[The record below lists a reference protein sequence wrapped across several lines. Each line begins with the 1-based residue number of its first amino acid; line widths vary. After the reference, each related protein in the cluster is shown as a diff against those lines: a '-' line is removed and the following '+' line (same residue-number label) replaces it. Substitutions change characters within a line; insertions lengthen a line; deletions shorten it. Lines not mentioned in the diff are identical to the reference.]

1 MTADA
6 TTGSPLLR
14 AAHQLAADLLAPN
27 AADVDTTTVPRS
39 HLDALGRAGLLG
51 LAAPVADGG
60 SAAPPRLQ
68 RRIQEVLAGADAAT
82 WFVGAQHHGP
92 VRLLADSD
100 APARAELLPRLA
112 RGELVAGTAFAHLRR
127 WPDRP
132 VEAERVAGG
141 WRFGGVAPW
150 YTGWELNDV
159 FSLGG
164 ATADREVV
172 FGIVPARPRDGL
184 VASEPLRLAAMTATR
199 TVRLRFDGLFVP
211 DSHIVARV
219 PVDRWLHTDRR
230 NTVMP
235 NPAAFGL
242 VATAVRRLH
251 EVAEQTG
258 LTPAGQ
264 AADRFAERLERLRE
278 HTDRLFDDVPPDDQ
292 HDVRLA
298 TRARVGTLL
307 VDATTALVVAGGGR
321 SMTLTDP
328 AQRLA
333 REAAFLLVQA
343 QTRPARE
350 EQLRHWAEDRS
361 DGRTDDGS
369 DVLADLRAGDPGT
382 ASTGAA
388 DVGGSL

>member
-14 AAHQLAADLLAPN
+14 AAHELAADLLAPN
-27 AADVDTTTVPRS
+27 AAEVDNTTVPRS

-51 LAAPVADGG
+51 LAAPVAAGG

-100 APARAELLPRLA
+100 VPARAELLPRLA

-141 WRFGGVAPW
+141 WRFSGVAPW

-164 ATADREVV
+164 ATADGEVV
-172 FGIVPARPRDGL
+172 FGIVPARPADGL

-199 TVRLRFDGLFVP
+199 TVRLRFTGLFVP
-211 DSHIVARV
+211 DSHVVARV

-242 VATAVRRLH
+242 VETAVRRLR

-258 LTPAGQ
+258 LTPAAQ
-264 AADRFAERLERLRE
+264 AADRFAERLDQLRVR
-278 HTDRLFDDVPPDDQ
+278 TDRLFDDVPPDDQ
-292 HDVRLA
+292 HDLRLA
-298 TRARVGTLL
+298 TRAQVGTLL
-307 VDATTALVVAGGGR
+307 MDATTALVVAGGGR

-350 EQLRHWAEDRS
+350 EQLRYWADGGAGAPADGGS
-361 DGRTDDGS
+361 DGP
-369 DVLADLRAGDPGT
+369 AGHLGT
-382 ASTGAA
+382 APTGAG
-388 DVGGSL
+388 DVGGST

>member
-1 MTADA
+1 M
-6 TTGSPLLR
+6 R

>member
-6 TTGSPLLR
+6 IAGSTTGEPLLR
-14 AAHQLAADLLAPN
+14 AARELAADLLAPN
-27 AADVDTTTVPRS
+27 AADVDTSTVPRS

-51 LAAPVADGG
+51 LGAPVADGG

-68 RRIQEVLAGADAAT
+68 RRIAETLAGADAAT

-92 VRLLADSD
+92 VRLLADSE
-100 APARAELLPRLA
+100 APARADLLPRLA
-112 RGELVAGTAFAHLRR
+112 RGELLAGTAFAHLRR

-132 VEAERVAGG
+132 VEAERVGGG
-141 WRFGGVAPW
+141 WRFSGVAPW

-164 ATADREVV
+164 ATADGEVV
-172 FGIVPARPRDGL
+172 YGIVPARPQDGL
-184 VASEPLRLAAMTATR
+184 AASEPLRLAAMTATR

-211 DSHIVARV
+211 DSHVVARV

-242 VATAVRRLH
+242 VATAVRRLR

-258 LTPAGQ
+258 LVPAGR
-264 AADRFAERLERLRE
+264 AADRFAERLEHLRE
-278 HTDRLFDDVPPDDQ
+278 RTDRLFDDVPPDDQ

-298 TRARVGTLL
+298 TRAQVGTLL

-350 EQLRHWAEDRS
+350 EQLRHWAD
-361 DGRTDDGS
+361 DRTDRD
-369 DVLADLRAGDPGT
+369 ADELGT
-382 ASTGAA
+382 ASTGAG
-388 DVGGSL
+388 DVGGTP

>member
-1 MTADA
+1 M
-6 TTGSPLLR
+6 R
-14 AAHQLAADLLAPN
+14 AAHGLAADLLAPN

-100 APARAELLPRLA
+100 APARADLLPRLA

-141 WRFGGVAPW
+141 WRFHGVAPW
-150 YTGWELNDV
+150 YTGWDLNDV

-164 ATADREVV
+164 ATADGEVV
-172 FGIVPARPRDGL
+172 FGIVPARPGDEL
-184 VASEPLRLAAMTATR
+184 TASEPLRLAAMTATR

-211 DSHIVARV
+211 DSHVVARQ

-242 VATAVRRLH
+242 VTTAVRRLR

-258 LTPAGQ
+258 LTPAGR

-278 HTDRLFDDVPPDDQ
+278 RTDRLFDDVPPDDQ

-298 TRARVGTLL
+298 TRAEVGTLL

-350 EQLRHWAEDRS
+350 EQLRHWA
-361 DGRTDDGS
+361 DGP
-369 DVLADLRAGDPGT
+369 AGELHAAP
-382 ASTGAA
+382 TGAG
-388 DVGGSL
+388 DVGGST